1 MNKCWVALLI
11 TLGLASCSAKN
22 EYYYQTHPDELQ
34 QALKACP
41 ERQPQGLTC
50 EQLETLATR
59 MNELA
64 YKLQMSPQGFGQK
77 IIALQEAIAK
87 EQSQLETEQNNEN
100 LEASL
105 MKKKQDLADHLA
117 VVRWFESPKS

>member
-100 LEASL
+100 LKASL
-105 MKKKQDLADHLA
+105 IKKKQDLADHLA

>member
-41 ERQPQGLTC
+41 ERQPQGLSC
-50 EQLETLATR
+50 EYMEALATR

-87 EQSQLETEQNNEN
+87 EQSQLNTERNNEN

>member
-50 EQLETLATR
+50 NQMETLATR

-87 EQSQLETEQNNEN
+87 EQSQLETEQNNKN
-100 LEASL
+100 VEASL

>member
-1 MNKCWVALLI
+1 MALLI

>member
-11 TLGLASCSAKN
+11 ALGLASCSAKN

-50 EQLETLATR
+50 EQMETLATR

-64 YKLQMSPQGFGQK
+64 YQLQMSPQGFGQK

-87 EQSQLETEQNNEN
+87 EQNQLNTERNNEN

>member
-105 MKKKQDLADHLA
+105 VKKKQDLADHLA

>member
-11 TLGLASCSAKN
+11 ALGLASCSAKN

-41 ERQPQGLTC
+41 EKQPQGLTC
-50 EQLETLATR
+50 EQMETLATR

-64 YKLQMSPQGFGQK
+64 YQLQMSPQGFGQK

-87 EQSQLETEQNNEN
+87 EQNQLKTERNNEN
-100 LEASL
+100 LEVSL

>member
-1 MNKCWVALLI
+1 MALLI

-41 ERQPQGLTC
+41 ERQPQGLSC
-50 EQLETLATR
+50 EHMEALATR

-87 EQSQLETEQNNEN
+87 EQSQLNTERNNEN

>member
-41 ERQPQGLTC
+41 ERQPQGLSC
-50 EQLETLATR
+50 EQMEALATR

-87 EQSQLETEQNNEN
+87 EQSQLNTERNNEN